1 MQSSPKMFQMVLMGV
16 FVILLILGFL
26 GFSGKLDSI
35 LPTSKKDISYGQVT
49 LWGTLP
55 SSVMQSLIGAK
66 LSSNKEISV
75 KYVEKN
81 AATFDRDFVE
91 ALASG
96 KGPDM
101 VLLPQDDII
110 KNLNK
115 LNLIPYQTITERD
128 FKDTFLQEGEMFL
141 RPEGIVAL
149 PLTLDPLVMYWNRDI
164 FTNAGVVTP
173 PSFWEQFY
181 DLVPKITVRDQSGNI
196 SRSLVSFG
204 GYRNV
209 SHAKEILSIF
219 MLQAGSPIVS
229 SQNGS
234 LVASLVSG
242 NSSAENPVVSAV
254 RFYTEFSK
262 HDKDSYSWNSSL
274 PSSRAMFEAG
284 DLATYFG
291 YASEYQSIQQRNP
304 HLNFDAAVVPQ
315 AKNTPLKLTFG
326 RMQGLAITL
335 ATGNPQG
342 ALHAGFLLTSKDF
355 IEGLGVLTGLPP
367 VLRDLYSVRQEDA
380 IRSVFYDSAIIARA
394 WQDPSSVDT
403 NSIFMSMI
411 DSINSGRSNMN
422 EALSVAQSSLQKLV
436 QSNQ

>member
-1 MQSSPKMFQMVLMGV
+1 MESPKTFQIVVVGI
-16 FVILLILGFL
+16 FVVLLIFGFL

-35 LPTSKKDISYGQVT
+35 LPTSKKDINYGQVI

-55 SSVMQSLIGAK
+55 ASSMQSLISTK
-66 LSSNKEISV
+66 FSSNKEIAI

-164 FTNAGVVTP
+164 FTNAGVVNP
-173 PSFWEQFY
+173 PTLWEQFY
-181 DLVPKITVRDQSGNI
+181 DLAPKISVRDQSGNI

-219 MLQAGSPIVS
+219 MMQAGSPIVMS
-229 SQNGS
+229 NSNGS
-234 LVASLVSG
+234 LVSALVSG

-262 HDKDSYSWNSSL
+262 QDKDSYSWNSSL
-274 PSSRAMFEAG
+274 PFSRAMFESG

-291 YASEYQSIQQRNP
+291 YASEYPSIQQKNP
-304 HLNFDAAVVPQ
+304 HLNFDVALVPQ
-315 AKNTPLKLTFG
+315 AKNAPLKLTFG

-342 ALHAGFLLTSKDF
+342 ALHAGFLLIGKDF
-355 IEGLGVLTGLPP
+355 IDGLSAFTGLPP
-367 VLRDLYSVRQEDA
+367 VLRESYTTRQADA
-380 IRSVFYDSAIIARA
+380 IQSVFYDSAVIARA
-394 WQDPSSVDT
+394 WQDPSTVDT
-403 NSIFMSMI
+403 NSIFMNMI

-422 EALSVAQSSLQKLV
+422 EALSVAQASLTKLI
-436 QSNQ
+436 QSNP